1 MNKERNISI
10 DIIKGIGIILMV
22 GGHCGMPFTHFIYL
36 FHMAIFFMASGYC
49 FNASNSETM
58 QDVLS
63 FVKRKFI
70 VRAWSL
76 VGNVYVCGDYCSSA
90 FKRDVEKIEREIGEK
105 IFSGEING

>member
-63 FVKRKFI
+63 FVKRKFKGLRMMGSQKKGRHLRTFRKTVFI
-70 VRAWSL
+70 NTGSL
-76 VGNVYVCGDYCSSA
+76 W
-90 FKRDVEKIEREIGEK
+90 KI
-105 IFSGEING
+105 